1 MYWYSDLFGSINL
14 TLGGKA
20 PNHKKLAQH
29 KNWIEFQ
36 NSFARLVK
44 KGLARYEFE
53 GLPETVNERVLKQA
67 FLYHGSACFFEKEGN
82 VLALP
87 AMPDSN
93 LTLYGDFKSCFV
105 YGRNGYNAKVP
116 LIIPGG
122 AESSL
127 VDKGFRN
134 GDTKPIGVWVRENE
148 MVYPFL
154 NYCIT
159 YAEKIADTMRTLD
172 VTRKNMKRPF
182 IVVVEEQQVNSAK
195 RFFEDR
201 DMNVEYV
208 LSSGIYDPSKVN
220 VVNFEK
226 VVENVKTSTDLI
238 EWYLNDFDNLC
249 GKNSNSNPD
258 KKERLLVDE
267 VNSNNESRKSEFD
280 SMLEYMNSQ
289 LDLVNKSFGTNI
301 KVVKREEEDNNDDIR
316 RVADN
321 SDGADMGGAGRSDSS
336 DAD

>member
-1 MYWYSDLFGSINL
+1 MFWYSDLFSAINL

-20 PNHKKLAQH
+20 PNHKKLSQMR
-29 KNWIEFQ
+29 NNFEFR

-53 GLPETVNERVLKQA
+53 ELPDTVNERVLKQA
-67 FLYHGSACFFEKEGN
+67 LLFHGSVCFFEKDGSL
-82 VLALP
+82 LALP

-105 YGRNGYNAKVP
+105 YGRNGYNSKIP

-122 AESSL
+122 DNSNL
-127 VDKGFRN
+127 INKGFTN
-134 GDTKPIGVWVRENE
+134 TTGKPYGVYVRENE
-148 MVYPFL
+148 MSYPFI
-154 NYCIT
+154 NYCVA
-159 YAEKIADTMRTLD
+159 YADKIADTMRTLD

-201 DMNVEYV
+201 DENVEYV
-208 LSSGIYDPSKVN
+208 MSSGIYDPSKISVM
-220 VVNFEK
+220 NFDS

-238 EWYLNDFDNLC
+238 EWYMNDFDNLC

-258 KKERLLVDE
+258 KRERLLVDE
-267 VNSNNESRKSEFD
+267 VNSNNESTQTQFD
-280 SMLEYMNSQ
+280 SMLEYVQEQ
-289 LDLVNKSFGTNI
+289 LDLVNKSFDTNI
-301 KVVKREEEDNNDDIR
+301 KIVKKEVSENDDFQ
-316 RVADN
+316 RVDRDAEN
-321 SDGADMGGAGRSDSS
+321 TTMGGFGRSD
-336 DAD
+336 DRND